1 MKPLEEL
8 LSAQDQNTV
17 QTLADYVQDHV
28 HKQWRQVLEENQEE
42 LRRLYDEA
50 GETAY
55 RVFSRKLLRPVQE
68 QFDRAGVLSEPRFP
82 GTLSASK
89 EWGPVEGGEPLGA
102 LVVGL
107 FHDHTRFRIPRSPS
121 VLALKETDADAIVRA
136 VVRAAGDRQSGQ
148 V

>member
-8 LSAQDQNTV
+8 LSAQEQNTV

-55 RVFSRKLLRPVQE
+55 RVSLGSSYG
-68 QFDRAGVLSEPRFP
+68 RAGAAR
-82 GTLSASK
+82 TCR
-89 EWGPVEGGEPLGA
+89 GP
-102 LVVGL
+102 
-107 FHDHTRFRIPRSPS
+107 F
-121 VLALKETDADAIVRA
+121 
-136 VVRAAGDRQSGQ
+136 
-148 V
+148 